1 MNAND
6 PNVPRTLR
14 TRLIDACAV
23 QACLAGVL
31 TLVGRHAISGPC
43 PLFAVSGNTRGSGK
57 SRLVDCAVKLAHGT
71 KAARSTLSGTD
82 EETLAAVA
90 RRIATT

>member
-31 TLVGRHAISGPC
+31 IDELAVLV
-43 PLFAVSGNTRGSGK
+43 PLDFPEQE
-57 SRLVDCAVKLAHGT
+57 
-71 KAARSTLSGTD
+71 AR
-82 EETLAAVA
+82 
-90 RRIATT
+90 

>member
-31 TLVGRHAISGPC
+31 IDEL
-43 PLFAVSGNTRGSGK
+43 AV
-57 SRLVDCAVKLAHGT
+57 
-71 KAARSTLSGTD
+71 
-82 EETLAAVA
+82 
-90 RRIATT
+90 